1 MDQREHAPLV
11 QSRYKWSSDLFG
23 CFDSVPNCTPPSAVL
38 CIRRLL
44 LASVHIAGLC
54 ATCCPWYR
62 FGQSAGRA
70 GIGNAFLLG
79 GVMLLLLVVRDE
91 GWRWRAGLVK
101 YELQHP
107 SDEAG
112 FFRTVECVPPGHQ
125 WMYIALKSAQSTSAK
140 HATADSKLALSN
152 PDFNEAIRCDRM
164 GVFVGDL
171 IAGIALVLII
181 CLACYVRGSIRARYL
196 IDVRT
201 FVR

>member
-1 MDQREHAPLV
+1 
-11 QSRYKWSSDLFG
+11 
-23 CFDSVPNCTPPSAVL
+23 
-38 CIRRLL
+38 
-44 LASVHIAGLC
+44 
-54 ATCCPWYR
+54 
-62 FGQSAGRA
+62 
-70 GIGNAFLLG
+70 
-79 GVMLLLLVVRDE
+79 MLLLLVVRDE

-125 WMYIALKSAQSTSAK
+125 WMYIALKSAQSTLPTSAK